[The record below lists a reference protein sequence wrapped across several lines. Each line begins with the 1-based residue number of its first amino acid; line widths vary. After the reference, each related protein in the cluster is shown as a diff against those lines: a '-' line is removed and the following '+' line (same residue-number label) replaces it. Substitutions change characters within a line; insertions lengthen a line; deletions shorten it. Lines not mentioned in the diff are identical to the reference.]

1 MTIIDKPNKRNLNHF
16 GQKVREL
23 REKKGLLLRQVAAHL
38 EVDTALMSKIE
49 TGDRN
54 ASKEQVEQIAEIL
67 MANKNELQKLWL
79 SDKIYTTI
87 NELPQAAEEAIKYV
101 LRNYKKK

>member
-1 MTIIDKPNKRNLNHF
+1 MSNYF

-23 REKKGLLLRQVAAHL
+23 REKKRLLLRQVAAHL

-54 ASKEQVEQIAEIL
+54 ASKDQIEKIAEIL
-67 MANKNELQKLWL
+67 EVDQKELQKLWL
-79 SDKIYTTI
+79 SDKIYSAI
-87 NELPQAAEEAIKYV
+87 NELPHVAEDAVKYV
-101 LRNYKKK
+101 LKNYKNK